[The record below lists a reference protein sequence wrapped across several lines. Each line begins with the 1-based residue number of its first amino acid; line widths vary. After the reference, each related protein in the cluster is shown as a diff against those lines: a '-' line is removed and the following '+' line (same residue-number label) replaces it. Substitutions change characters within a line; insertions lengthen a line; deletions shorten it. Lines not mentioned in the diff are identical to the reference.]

1 MSKIHHEKP
10 DHTVRLWKRLLIGVY
25 LVFTLFIVAWTTASL
40 VVANFGEPT
49 VKLKGPRIKA
59 SADDPKELRKCIKNL
74 QRLLDD
80 FEKESLTLQGRA
92 LKYDMNPDAEWSNW
106 SERWKMRGN
115 KLSYR
120 CRLDEL
126 SGAEVNPA
134 IDKMAE
140 VHLALGDL
148 HNSSTSVVKG
158 YMGQYVKRLRTLR
171 KKMSAV
177 RTMVDQQHPK
187 KRRP

>member
-1 MSKIHHEKP
+1 M
-10 DHTVRLWKRLLIGVY
+10 GVY
-25 LVFTLFIVAWTTASL
+25 LVFTLSIVVWTTASL
-40 VVANFGEPT
+40 VVANFGERT
-49 VKLKGPRIKA
+49 GKIKGPRIKA
-59 SADDPKELRKCIKNL
+59 TANDPKQLRKCIKNL
-74 QRLLDD
+74 ARLLDD

-92 LKYDMNPDAEWSNW
+92 LKYDMNPQAEWKNW
-106 SERWKMRGN
+106 SKRWKTRGN

-126 SGAEVNPA
+126 SGADVNPA

-140 VHLALGDL
+140 IHLALGDL
-148 HNSSTSVVKG
+148 HSSSTSVVNG
-158 YMGQYVKRLRTLR
+158 YMGHYVKRLRTLR
-171 KKMSAV
+171 TKMSAV